1 MASTSAKIPIGTLA
15 PPFTLPRAD
24 GSGEVSLGDYA
35 SAPGLLIAFLCVHC
49 PYVKNLEDEF
59 AEFAREYE
67 AKGLA
72 IVGISCNDAEAYPD
86 DAPEQM
92 VAQAKRAGFAF
103 PYLYDESQEV
113 GHAYKATCTPDF
125 YLYDKAQKLAYR
137 GQFDVSRPSNNLVPT
152 GEDLRVAADLV
163 LAGRRVPEPHG
174 ASVGCSIKWK
184 QDYVPVSFGTAD

>member
-1 MASTSAKIPIGTLA
+1 MAMASAKIPIGTPA
-15 PPFTLPRAD
+15 PLFTLPRAD
-24 GSGEVSLGDYA
+24 GSGEVSLGDLA
-35 SAPGLLIAFLCVHC
+35 SAPGLLVAFLCVHC
-49 PYVKNLEDEF
+49 PYVKNLESEF
-59 AEFAREYE
+59 GEFAREYE

-72 IVGISCNDAEAYPD
+72 IVGISCNDVEAYPD

-92 VAQAKRAGFAF
+92 VAQAKRAGFPF

-113 GHAYKATCTPDF
+113 GHAYQATCTPDF

-137 GQFDVSRPSNNLVPT
+137 GQFDVSRPSNGLEPT

-184 QDYVPVSFGTAD
+184 QDYVPVAFGTAD

>member
-1 MASTSAKIPIGTLA
+1 MATNSAKIPIGTPA

-35 SAPGLLIAFLCVHC
+35 TAPGLLIAFLCVHC
-49 PYVKNLEDEF
+49 PYVKNLEEEF
-59 AEFAREYE
+59 GEFAREYE

-72 IVGISCNDAEAYPD
+72 ILGISCNDVEAYPD
-86 DAPEQM
+86 DAPEHM
-92 VAQAKRAGFAF
+92 VDQAKRAGFPF

-125 YLYDKAQKLAYR
+125 YLYDKDQRLAYR

-184 QDYVPVSFGTAD
+184 QDYVPVSFGTAE